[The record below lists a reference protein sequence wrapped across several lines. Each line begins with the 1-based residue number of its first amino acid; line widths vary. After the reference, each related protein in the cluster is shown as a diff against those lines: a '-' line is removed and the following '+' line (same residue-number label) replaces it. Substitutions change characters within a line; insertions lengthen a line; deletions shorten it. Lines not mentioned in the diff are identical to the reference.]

1 MTANPKEII
10 EAAREDGMVLS
21 LGTDGMLKIGAP
33 APVRDRWRAIIRE
46 HKAALIA
53 ELSIEEQGQDGSEDI
68 FEIPPDPLDDR
79 RFCGQ
84 CGNLRGLQCLA
95 ARRGEIA
102 AASRSYEP
110 VDDIPRRCE
119 GYAPKLDDPDRRHG
133 RERWPGLLQPS

>member
-33 APVRDRWRAIIRE
+33 APVRDRWRAVIRE

-53 ELSIEEQGQDGSEDI
+53 ELSIKEQGSEDI
-68 FEIPPDPLDDR
+68 HESPSDPPDDR

-84 CGNLRGLQCLA
+84 CGNLSGSQCLA
-95 ARRGEIA
+95 ARRGELT

-110 VDDIPRRCE
+110 LDDIPRRCE
-119 GYAPKLDDPDRRHG
+119 CYSPKSDDPDRRHG
-133 RERWPGLLQPS
+133 RERWPWILSLG